1 MVFFVKL
8 KKSVKN
14 NLPKSIDNQW
24 IFFYIK
30 LRTTKEVT
38 NAQDIRSTYR
48 KGQGNQD

>member
-1 MVFFVKL
+1 MCKHKFTRNKF
-8 KKSVKN
+8 
-14 NLPKSIDNQW
+14 KSIDNQW